1 MNTDIQAVI
10 ANILRYYDVKS
21 NKVNE
26 YVLANI
32 IADEIKDYIKE
43 NNNE

>member
-1 MNTDIQAVI
+1 MNNDIQAVI
-10 ANILRYYDVKS
+10 ANILRYYGVKP

-26 YVLANI
+26 YVLADI
-32 IADEIKDYIKE
+32 IADEIKKYIKE